1 MGSKMAF
8 YLAGTTVAWLLCTL
22 WIRQTAAMR
31 GRTQALGGLALA
43 LIWPLS
49 VPALTVS
56 TLAARPAASL
66 AAPKIGPIPHTAS
79 PRAGRSYGTVRSL
92 QNVRRNH
99 PSAS

>member
-8 YLAGTTVAWLLCTL
+8 YLAGTAIAWLICIL
-22 WIRQTAAMR
+22 WIRQVADVQSR
-31 GRTQALGGLALA
+31 SQVLGGLALA

-56 TLAARPAASL
+56 ILAARTSPSL
-66 AAPKIGPIPHTAS
+66 AGPTMAAIPQTAS
-79 PRAGRSYGTVRSL
+79 PRAGRSYGTVRAL
-92 QNVRRNH
+92 QSVRRNH